1 MANNPIVRAGTPVY
15 PWNPFNDLTTN
26 KIIGEAAHTDVAPG
40 GVIIIPR
47 CAPFFVRDGSFKI
60 KLRDSGREL
69 SRQNGEYS
77 FIYPFGGF
85 IKKYSQLVYS
95 GILIHNATDPAN
107 YLLDYSTIGSSFVLD
122 DIAYAQA
129 VANTLSAPRR
139 ADWSQL
145 TNLPPDWP
153 ADPHD
158 HPASDTFNYEEMT
171 IALQSYIDAFIGGGN
186 PESLESL
193 LADHLKADLQTAHKA
208 TLEMLGIKNLK
219 DWAMATQADI
229 AKGNSTEQ
237 LINMNVLKET
247 IRQYQQGGW
256 V

>member
-1 MANNPIVRAGTPVY
+1 MTNNPIVRAGAPAY
-15 PWNPFNDLTTN
+15 PWNPFNDIVTN
-26 KIIGEAAHTDVAPG
+26 KIEDESAHTEAAPG

-69 SRQNGEYS
+69 SRENGDYS

-107 YLLDYSTIGSSFVLD
+107 YLLTYNTIGSSFVLD

-145 TNLPPDWP
+145 THLPEEWP

-158 HPASDTFNYEEMT
+158 HPASDTFNYEEM
-171 IALQSYIDAFIGGGN
+171 IISLQSYIDAFIGGGN

-193 LADHLKADLQTAHKA
+193 LSDHLKADLQHAHKA
-208 TLEMLGIKNLK
+208 TLADLGIKNLK
-219 DWAMATQADI
+219 DWAMATRQDI
-229 AKGNSTEQ
+229 TTSESTE
-237 LINMNVLKET
+237 LLVNMNVLKEA
-247 IRQYQQGGW
+247 IRQYGQGAW
-256 V
+256 N